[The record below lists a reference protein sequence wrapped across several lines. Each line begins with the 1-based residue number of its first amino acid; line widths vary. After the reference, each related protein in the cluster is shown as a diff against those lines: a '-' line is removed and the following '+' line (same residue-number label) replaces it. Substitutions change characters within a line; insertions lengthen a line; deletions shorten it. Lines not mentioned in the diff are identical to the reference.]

1 MIKKYINEETILYII
16 FGIITSLLNILLFSI
31 LNYIGINYLI
41 SNIITLIIVKIV
53 AYICNKMFVFKSRC
67 NNFKE
72 LFLEFIRF
80 FFSRFITLLIDY
92 FGLIIFIELFGIDK
106 TISKIIITVVV
117 VVINYFFGKKYVF
130 KNSMN

>member
-31 LNYIGINYLI
+31 FNYIGINYLI

>member
-16 FGIITSLLNILLFSI
+16 FGIITSLLNILLFSL

-72 LFLEFIRF
+72 LVLEFIRF

-106 TISKIIITVVV
+106 TISKIIITVIV